1 MAKIE
6 SVSAKIGE
14 KELSFETGKLALQ
27 ADGATVVTYGDV
39 VIMVSACMTEGA
51 REGCDFFPLMVDFDP
66 KFYAT
71 GKLKNSR
78 FMKRE
83 ARPPES
89 AILISRM
96 TDRPLRPLFN
106 KETRNDVQIVGTLLQ
121 ANGQNSPATTM
132 INGASMACQLGGFP
146 IEAPVGAVRVGMKD
160 EGGFYLDP
168 SFEEIEK
175 GKLDLVLAGTEDAI
189 LMVEAGAN
197 LISDEEMLRA
207 LEFGH
212 EEIKKICKLQKDLV
226 AKVKIEKKEAVLAQH
241 NEEAKKL
248 VEEYLTDKDFE
259 EIKGVLKKEIK
270 GAMHK
275 VEDKLMTACADKIE
289 EGVVTKGE
297 LMYFFEKRFA
307 RTMRSQVFK
316 TGKRIDNR
324 EVDEVRP
331 LLCEVGLYPRL
342 HGSAL
347 FQRGETQALSITT
360 VGAPGDHLIV
370 NDPDQDETKK
380 YYMHHYNFPPY
391 SVGEVRPM
399 RGTGRR
405 EIGHGM
411 LAERALKYVMPDRV
425 NDNFPYTIRV
435 VSEIM
440 TCNGS
445 SSMASVCGSTLTLM
459 DAGIPIKTPISGVAM
474 GLMMEEGG
482 DYRILT
488 DIMGFEDFDGDMD
501 FKVTGDAN
509 SITALQLDI
518 KVKGL
523 KMSLLKEALEKAKIA
538 RAHIL
543 SAMIKAIPEARKEMS
558 NFAPR
563 VEAIQINPE
572 FIRIVIGKGGET
584 IHRLSDEYGVQI
596 DIEDDG
602 LVMISSTDQEN
613 GKKAREEIEAMTY
626 EPKTGDV
633 FEGTVKSIMDFGAF
647 VEFLPGKEALV
658 HVSEMANE
666 RVDHPSSVVKEG
678 DKVKVKI
685 MGTDKMGRTQLSMK
699 QA

>member
-6 SVSAKIGE
+6 SVSANIGG
-14 KELSFETGKLALQ
+14 KELSFQTGKLALQ
-27 ADGATVVTYGDV
+27 ADGAAVVTYGDI
-39 VIMVSACMTEGA
+39 VILAAASMTKEA
-51 REGCDFFPLMVDFDP
+51 REGCDFFPLMVDYDP

-89 AILISRM
+89 AILIARM

-121 ANGQNSPATTM
+121 ANGVNSPATTM
-132 INGASMACQLGGFP
+132 INAASMACQLGGLP
-146 IEAPVGAVRVGMKD
+146 IEAPVGAVRVGMND
-160 EGGFYLDP
+160 SGEFYLDP
-168 SFEEIEK
+168 TFDEIEK
-175 GKLDLVLAGTEDAI
+175 GKLDLVLAGTADAI

-197 LISDEEMLRA
+197 LISDEEMLKA

-212 EEIKKICKLQKDLV
+212 EEIKKICKLQQDLV
-226 AKVKIEKKEAVLAQH
+226 SKVKIEKKEAVLAQH
-241 NEEAKKL
+241 NEEAQKL
-248 VEEYLTDKDFE
+248 VEKHLTDKDFE
-259 EIKGVLKKEIK
+259 VIKGVLKKEIK
-270 GAMHK
+270 EKMHEA
-275 VEDKLMTACADKIE
+275 EDKLLNACADQIE

-307 RTMRSQVFK
+307 RIMRTQLFE
-316 TGKRIDNR
+316 TGKRIDDR
-324 EVDEVRP
+324 KIDEVRP
-331 LLCEVGLYPRL
+331 LYCEVGLYPRL

-347 FQRGETQALSITT
+347 FQRGETQSLSITT

-370 NDPDQDETKK
+370 NDPDQNETKK

-411 LAERALKYVMPDRV
+411 LAERALRYVLPDRIK
-425 NDNFPYTIRV
+425 DNFPYTIRV
-435 VSEIM
+435 VSEIT

-459 DAGIPIKTPISGVAM
+459 DAGVPIKTPISGVAM
-474 GLMMEEGG
+474 GLMMNPDG

-488 DIMGFEDFDGDMD
+488 DIMSFEDFDGDMD
-501 FKVTGDAN
+501 FKVTGDEN

-523 KMSLLKEALEKAKIA
+523 KMSLLKEALEAAKKA

-543 SAMIKAIPEARKEMS
+543 EAMKKAIPEPRKEMS
-558 NFAPR
+558 EFAPR
-563 VEAIQINPE
+563 VDSMQINPE

-584 IHRLSDEYGVQI
+584 IQRLCADYDVQI

-602 LVMISSTDQEN
+602 LVMISSVNQEN
-613 GKKAREEIEAMTY
+613 GKKARAEIEAMTY

-633 FEGTVKSIMDFGAF
+633 FEGTVKSVMDFGAF
-647 VEFLPGKEALV
+647 VEYLPGKEALV
-658 HVSEMANE
+658 HVSELAKE

-685 MGTDKMGRTQLSMK
+685 LGTDKMGRTQLSMK